1 MNDLLSWLADPN
13 RGYPDG
19 LALYQKYTKNKD
31 LDFFRSAGEPQ
42 AKSMHFRMLVQKLQ
56 NVARILAEN
65 PTLIPKPDPYKVDSR
80 KVAPITNRPLKVE
93 REQRQVQKPVRI
105 VDNPLVEITA
115 LPEALQ
121 QKYLQNK
128 ELYKEIAGTHAAMRE
143 AEDDEQRKGFYS
155 ELQRLEAQHASNWQE
170 IDAWWKEN
178 REGKKPEGK
187 LMPAPTKDPVQEA
200 VEKVKRIDVLKTY
213 LRRYKGKP
221 DKQALFDKYEAEL
234 NTLESPDNA

>member
-31 LDFFRSAGEPQ
+31 VDFFRAAGDPQ
-42 AKSMHFRMLVQKLQ
+42 PKSMHFRMLVQKLQ
-56 NVARILAEN
+56 NVTRILAEN

-80 KVAPITNRPLKVE
+80 TVAPITNRPLKVE
-93 REQRQVQKPVRI
+93 REQRQIQKPVRI

-115 LPEALQ
+115 LPAALQ

-128 ELYKEIAGTHAAMRE
+128 ELYKEIAGTHAAMKE
-143 AEDDEQRKGFYS
+143 AENDEQRKGFYS

-178 REGKKPEGK
+178 QEGSIPKTKT
-187 LMPAPTKDPVQEA
+187 AIVKDPIQDA
-200 VEKVKRIDVLKTY
+200 VERVKRVAVIQSY

-234 NTLESPDNA
+234 KTLESADNA